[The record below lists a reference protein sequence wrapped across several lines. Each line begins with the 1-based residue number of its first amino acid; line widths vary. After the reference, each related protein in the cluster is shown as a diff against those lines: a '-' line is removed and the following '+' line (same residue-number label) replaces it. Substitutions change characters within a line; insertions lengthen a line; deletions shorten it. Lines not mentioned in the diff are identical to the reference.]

1 MHIKLLKKV
10 KFSPKDNR
18 MKKVGNVKNAIK
30 HFKNN
35 LNLRFLLRNRFR
47 WMNNFINKN
56 DKGIE
61 VGAGAGFS
69 KYFISNKNFKITDL
83 ANYAHL
89 DYKNV
94 DAQKTKFSSNSFNF
108 IIAVNI
114 IHHVPFPIKFF
125 YEMNRIL
132 KKGGKLI
139 IQEANCSII
148 FQLITILMKHE
159 GFDFTKNVWSKKIP
173 LSKTD
178 DIWAGNIAVP
188 HLVFD
193 NLKEFNKNLGHIFR
207 IKHQK
212 FYECFIFL
220 NSGGVSSKTIY
231 IPLNNFFLK
240 LFNFVD
246 NVLTRLFPNIFA
258 MGRQIVLEKL

>member
-108 IIAVNI
+108 IIAVNM

-148 FQLITILMKHE
+148 FQLITSKFFQIFRVKMYIQNWY
-159 GFDFTKNVWSKKIP
+159 FDFIIETNKRFFFIVN
-173 LSKTD
+173 
-178 DIWAGNIAVP
+178 
-188 HLVFD
+188 
-193 NLKEFNKNLGHIFR
+193 FNKFD
-207 IKHQK
+207 
-212 FYECFIFL
+212 F
-220 NSGGVSSKTIY
+220 
-231 IPLNNFFLK
+231 
-240 LFNFVD
+240 
-246 NVLTRLFPNIFA
+246 
-258 MGRQIVLEKL
+258 